1 MGSSVGGTFEC
12 QCDARFRS
20 ACWDLGFY
28 GEAEGKKYCVLHFPG
43 KEKETD
49 GSFREAVDEKL
60 TTQRLDFSGV
70 YFPSVTLAGFEFED
84 EVDFT
89 GATFS
94 GDANFSEAT
103 FSVVANFSRATFSVV
118 ANFFEATFSG
128 VANFSEATFSER
140 VLFSNVKTLPET
152 ALVFREATIG
162 KPDRVS
168 FHSMHLRPSWFVDV
182 DAQKFD
188 FSDVEWFRMTDEQEL
203 TIDEEIEALA
213 NRRIKSPISLR
224 KLQKACR
231 RLMNNAEENRD
242 YQTAN
247 ELHYW
252 SMEAQRKEGWRRLGL
267 IATLYWA
274 LSGYGERP
282 LRAFFVAVGIWIS
295 FAILY
300 LIVGSPELRLVP
312 ASGVWQAVEH
322 AGRALVYSLAAIARL
337 NPEPRPDAPGLF
349 QFLVTTEGI
358 LGPLQ
363 IALFALAARRTVMR

>member
-1 MGSSVGGTFEC
+1 LGSSVSGTFEC
-12 QCDARFRS
+12 QCDERFRS

-84 EVDFT
+84 EVDFSE
-89 GATFS
+89 ATFS
-94 GDANFSEAT
+94 GDAYFSEAT
-103 FSVVANFSRATFSVV
+103 FSEDEVDFS
-118 ANFFEATFSG
+118 EATFSG
-128 VANFSEATFSER
+128 VANFSRATFSER
-140 VLFSNVKTLPET
+140 VLFSNVRTLPET
-152 ALVFREATIG
+152 ALVFREATID

-188 FSDVEWFRMTDEQEL
+188 FSDVEWFRMPRGKEL
-203 TIDEEIEALA
+203 TIEEEIEALA
-213 NRRIKSPISLR
+213 NRGIESPISLR

>member
-1 MGSSVGGTFEC
+1 LDRTVNDSFEC
-12 QCDARFRS
+12 QCDERFRS

-94 GDANFSEAT
+94 G
-103 FSVVANFSRATFSVV
+103 VAYFR
-118 ANFFEATFSG
+118 
-128 VANFSEATFSER
+128 ATFSER

-152 ALVFREATIG
+152 ALVFHEATTD
-162 KPDRVS
+162 KPERVS

-188 FSDVEWFRMTDEQEL
+188 FTDVEWFRKPDRREL
-203 TIDEEIEALA
+203 TLDEEIEALA

>member
-1 MGSSVGGTFEC
+1 MGRTVNDSFEC
-12 QCDARFRS
+12 QCEEQFRS
-20 ACWDLGFY
+20 ACRDLPFY
-28 GEAEGKKYCVLHFPG
+28 GEAEGKRYCVLHFPG

-49 GSFREAVDEKL
+49 GSFQEAVEKKL
-60 TTQRLDFSGV
+60 MAQDLNFSGV
-70 YFPSVTLAGFEFED
+70 YFPSADFAGFEFE
-84 EVDFT
+84 
-89 GATFS
+89 G
-94 GDANFSEAT
+94 EAD
-103 FSVVANFSRATFSVV
+103 FSRATFS
-118 ANFFEATFSG
+118 
-128 VANFSEATFSER
+128 ER
-140 VLFSNVKTLPET
+140 AVFSNVSTFLET
-152 ALVFREATIG
+152 ALIFNDATID
-162 KPDRVS
+162 KPDRFS
-168 FHSMHLRPSWFVDV
+168 FHTMHLRPSWFVDV

-188 FSDVEWFRMTDEQEL
+188 FSDVEWFKMPDGTEL
-203 TIDEEIEALA
+203 TIDEDIKALET
-213 NRRIKSPISLR
+213 RGLESPVSLR

-252 SMEAQRKEGWRRLGL
+252 SMEAQRREGWHRLGL

-282 LRAFFVAVGIWIS
+282 RRAFGVAVGLWIL

-300 LIVGSPELRLVP
+300 LIVGSPELQLIP